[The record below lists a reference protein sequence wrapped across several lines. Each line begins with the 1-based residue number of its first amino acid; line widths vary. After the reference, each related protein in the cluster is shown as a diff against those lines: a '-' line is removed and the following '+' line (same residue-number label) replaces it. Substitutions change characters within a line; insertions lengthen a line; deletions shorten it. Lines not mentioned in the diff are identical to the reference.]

1 MAETGRRQFCAALVG
16 GSVVLWLSGC
26 GGDPDEELEELDGN
40 VRISSNHGHAL
51 VIPAEDLNSLV
62 TKFYDIRGA
71 AGDHTHVVSVDSEQ
85 FRRIKE
91 GQVVA
96 IGSSAASDGS
106 VVVANFG
113 DLDKLVIIDSHTH
126 TVTSNPA
133 V

>member
-40 VRISSNHGHAL
+40 VRISSNHGHVL

-62 TKFYDIRGA
+62 AKVYDIRGTSK
-71 AGDHTHVVSVDSEQ
+71 DHTHEVLVGADQ

-96 IGSSAASDGS
+96 VGSDLANDGTRDDQG
-106 VVVANFG
+106 NLIFT
-113 DLDKLVIIDSHTH
+113 DSHTH
-126 TVTSNPA
+126 TITANP
-133 V
+133 VL